1 MEHDEI
7 SKILAKTSDAVN
19 LDELINA
26 IERHRKKFT
35 NEELPDVYE
44 LLQESKKYFLS

>member
-1 MEHDEI
+1 MENDEI
-7 SKILAKTSDAVN
+7 SQILAKCEDTAN

-44 LLQESKKYFLS
+44 LLQESKIFLEN